1 VLKAYGVLLILA
13 VLFVGLVFSTRAP
26 ELLPTGAAKVAAAPA
41 TLPRGG
47 ELIVGKDQEAPGLDP
62 AKNPASAAI
71 RIFDLLYS
79 RLTRLDNQMRPRPDL
94 AVRWRISPNGRIY
107 TFWLRPGVKFHNGRE
122 LTSEDVK
129 YTYERIL
136 NPETGSIARSFF
148 AVIDKIETPDK
159 HTVRFLLKDP
169 FAPFLVNTAS
179 AWAGIVAREI
189 VEQNRG
195 DLNKVAA
202 GSGPF
207 KLEEWSPENRT
218 VLVRNPDYY
227 IPGQPV
233 LDKVTFLIIR
243 EESARIAA
251 LRTGRIHFTVLTA
264 AGLDTLRGS
273 STIRVVSGPTLSYGY
288 LGMNVAREPF
298 NQLKVRQAVSYAVDR
313 KEIIDT
319 VYRGH
324 AKLTGPVPSAL
335 AEWAIDVS
343 DNPFYK
349 TDINKAKQLMAEAG
363 VPNGFRTTIMA
374 MATMPSQVES
384 AQVIQSQLKRIGI
397 DAEIQPLEV
406 GVYVDNWRRKA
417 MLMMVGGNNGGTNP
431 DRAVAFFFSTRG
443 TANVWNFSDER
454 IDDLAAR
461 APALTSRVA
470 AKQLYDEAQRR
481 IIELA
486 PNLFLANPNDFIAYL
501 PRVMNYKPMPDQ
513 TFQYLM
519 ETYLAR

>member
-1 VLKAYGVLLILA
+1 MSTARLALLVSAL
-13 VLFVGLVFSTRAP
+13 LFVSLASSTRAP
-26 ELLPTGAAKVAAAPA
+26 ELLPTAAAKMAYVPA
-41 TLPRGG
+41 TIPRGG

-62 AKNPASAAI
+62 ARNPASAAI

-79 RLTRLDNQMRPRPDL
+79 RLIRLDNQMRPRPDL
-94 AVRWRISPNGRIY
+94 AERWRISPNGKIY
-107 TFWLRPGVKFHNGRE
+107 TYWLRKGVKFHNGRE

-148 AVIDKIETPDK
+148 AAIDKIETPDK
-159 HTVRFLLKDP
+159 YTVRFLLKDA

-195 DLNKVAA
+195 DLNKVEA

-207 KLEEWSPENRT
+207 KLQEWSPENRT

-227 IPGQPV
+227 IPGLPV
-233 LDKVTFLIIR
+233 LDKITFLIMR
-243 EESARIAA
+243 EESTRIAA
-251 LRTGRIHFTVLTA
+251 LRTGRVHLTVLTA
-264 AGLDTLRGS
+264 AGLDILRGS
-273 STIRVVSGPTLSYGY
+273 SRIKVVSGPTLSYGY
-288 LGMNVAREPF
+288 LGMNVARPPF
-298 NQLKVRQAVSYAVDR
+298 DNLKVRQAVSFAVDR

-324 AKLTGPVPSAL
+324 ARLTGPVPSAM
-335 AEWAIDVS
+335 ADWAIDVTN
-343 DNPFYK
+343 NPFYQP
-349 TDINKAKQLMAEAG
+349 DINKAKQLMAEAG
-363 VPNGFRTTIMA
+363 VAGGFKTTIMA
-374 MATMPSQVES
+374 MATIPAQVES
-384 AQVIQSQLKRIGI
+384 AQVVQSQLKKIGI
-397 DAEIQPLEV
+397 EAEIQPLEV

-443 TANVWNFSDER
+443 SANVWNFSDER
-454 IDDLAAR
+454 IDELAAR
-461 APALTSRVA
+461 APTLTSHVA

-486 PNLFLANPNDFIAYL
+486 PNLFLANPDDFIAYL
-501 PRVMNYKPMPDQ
+501 PRVKNYVAMPDQ

-519 ETYLAR
+519 ETYLGP

>member
-1 VLKAYGVLLILA
+1 
-13 VLFVGLVFSTRAP
+13 
-26 ELLPTGAAKVAAAPA
+26 
-41 TLPRGG
+41 
-47 ELIVGKDQEAPGLDP
+47 
-62 AKNPASAAI
+62 
-71 RIFDLLYS
+71 
-79 RLTRLDNQMRPRPDL
+79 
-94 AVRWRISPNGRIY
+94 
-107 TFWLRPGVKFHNGRE
+107 
-122 LTSEDVK
+122 
-129 YTYERIL
+129 
-136 NPETGSIARSFF
+136 
-148 AVIDKIETPDK
+148 
-159 HTVRFLLKDP
+159 
-169 FAPFLVNTAS
+169 
-179 AWAGIVAREI
+179 
-189 VEQNRG
+189 
-195 DLNKVAA
+195 
-202 GSGPF
+202 
-207 KLEEWSPENRT
+207 
-218 VLVRNPDYY
+218 
-227 IPGQPV
+227 
-233 LDKVTFLIIR
+233 
-243 EESARIAA
+243 
-251 LRTGRIHFTVLTA
+251 
-264 AGLDTLRGS
+264 
-273 STIRVVSGPTLSYGY
+273 
-288 LGMNVAREPF
+288 
-298 NQLKVRQAVSYAVDR
+298 
-313 KEIIDT
+313 

-374 MATMPSQVES
+374 MATIPSQVES

-501 PRVMNYKPMPDQ
+501 PRVVNYKPMPDQ

>member
-1 VLKAYGVLLILA
+1 MPKVRWVPVLVA
-13 VLFVGLVFSTRAP
+13 VLFAGLAAP
-26 ELLPTGAAKVAAAPA
+26 IQAPDRWSRDAVAAAA
-41 TLPRGG
+41 VPRGG

-79 RLTRLDNQMRPRPDL
+79 RLIRLDNEMRPRPDL
-94 AVRWRISPNGRIY
+94 AERWRISPNGKIY
-107 TFWLRPGVKFHNGRE
+107 TFWLRKGVKFHHGRE

-136 NPETGSIARSFF
+136 NPATGSIARSFF
-148 AVIDKIETPDK
+148 AAIDVIETPDK
-159 HTVRFLLKDP
+159 YTVRFLLRDP

-179 AWAGIVAREI
+179 AWAGIVAKEI

-195 DLNKVAA
+195 DLNKVEA

-207 KLEEWSPENRT
+207 QLQEWSPENRT

-227 IPGQPV
+227 VPGQPV
-233 LDKVTFLIIR
+233 VDKVTFLIMR

-251 LRTGRIHFTVLTA
+251 LRTGRVHLTVLTA
-264 AGLDTLRGS
+264 AGLDTLKGS
-273 STIRVVSGPTLSYGY
+273 SIIKVLSGPTLSYGY

-298 NQLKVRQAVSYAVDR
+298 DKLKVRQAVSYAVDR
-313 KEIIDT
+313 REIIDT

-324 AKLTGPVPSAL
+324 ARLTGPVPSAM
-335 AEWAIDVS
+335 AGWAIDVS

-349 TDINKAKQLMAEAG
+349 PDINKAKQLMAEAG
-363 VPNGFRTTIMA
+363 VPNGFKTTIMA
-374 MATMPSQVES
+374 MATIPAQVES

-397 DAEIQPLEV
+397 EAEIQPLEV

-431 DRAVAFFFSTRG
+431 DRAIAFFFSTRG
-443 TANVWNFSDER
+443 SANVWNFSDER
-454 IDDLAAR
+454 IDELAAR
-461 APALTSRVA
+461 APTLTSRMA

-481 IIELA
+481 VIELA
-486 PNLFLANPNDFIAYL
+486 PNLFLANPNDFIGYL
-501 PRVMNYKPMPDQ
+501 PRVRNYKAMPDQ

-519 ETYLAR
+519 ETYLAP

>member
-1 VLKAYGVLLILA
+1 MPKVRVLLVLA
-13 VLFVGLVFSTRAP
+13 VLFVGLASSTRAP
-26 ELLPTGAAKVAAAPA
+26 ELLLAPAKVAAAPVA
-41 TLPRGG
+41 VPRGG

-79 RLTRLDNQMRPRPDL
+79 RLTRLDNEMRPRPDL
-94 AVRWRISPNGRIY
+94 AERWRISPNGKIY
-107 TFWLRPGVKFHNGRE
+107 TFWLRKGVKFHNGRE

-148 AVIDKIETPDK
+148 AVVEKIETPDK
-159 HTVRFLLKDP
+159 YTVIFLLRDP

-227 IPGQPV
+227 IPGQPA
-233 LDKVTFLIIR
+233 LDKVTFLIMR

-264 AGLDTLRGS
+264 AGLDTLKGS
-273 STIRVVSGPTLSYGY
+273 STIKVVSGPTLSYGY

-313 KEIIDT
+313 KEIIDI

-335 AEWAIDVS
+335 TEWAIDVS

-363 VPNGFRTTIMA
+363 VPNGFKTTIMA
-374 MATMPSQVES
+374 MATIPSQVES
-384 AQVIQSQLKRIGI
+384 AQVVQSQLKKIGI
-397 DAEIQPLEV
+397 EAEIQPLEV

-443 TANVWNFSDER
+443 SANVWNFSDER
-454 IDDLAAR
+454 IDELAAR
-461 APALTSRVA
+461 APTLTSRVA

-486 PNLFLANPNDFIAYL
+486 PNLFLANPNDFIAYR
-501 PRVMNYKPMPDQ
+501 PGVMGYKPMPDQ
-513 TFQYLM
+513 TFQYLV